1 MRAISCLLVL
11 LLSNFGSATLR
22 EHPHVEGL
30 SSCHS
35 VLAQFEPVAEE
46 AGAVEIQEYQVSLLG
61 LSPGEQII
69 DIHLLWHDEFFQNQ
83 NYDLLLT
90 SPMDTKI
97 FSLALFPSRGAS
109 FKKAGL
115 ISHVAPPAGEAFR
128 QTKLA
133 PQQNSSTNSIRP
145 IPVGA
150 LKSLLGEDP
159 VGSWSLKIRTK
170 DNTKASAQVPAALFV
185 KSCFVEGVDQNLT
198 GSTRFTKI

>member
-1 MRAISCLLVL
+1 MRAISCFLVL
-11 LLSNFGSATLR
+11 LLSNFGSTTLR

-30 SSCHS
+30 SSCHA
-35 VLAQFEPVAEE
+35 VLAQFEPIAKETVGIE
-46 AGAVEIQEYQVSLLG
+46 VQEYQVSLLG
-61 LSPGEQII
+61 LSPGEQIM

-97 FSLALFPSRGAS
+97 FSLALLPSRGAS
-109 FKKAGL
+109 FKQAGL
-115 ISHVAPPAGEAFR
+115 ISHTTSRAGENFR
-128 QTKLA
+128 EKKLG

-159 VGSWSLKIRTK
+159 AGSWSLKIRTK
-170 DNTKASAQVPAALFV
+170 DNTKANAQVPAALFL

-198 GSTRFTKI
+198 ESTRFTKI